1 MTEEVTIKIRTEV
14 ENGDLEQ
21 YRESLSKTQKEAE
34 RTADSARKVGKQAS
48 SSASELSKIGRDLGS
63 ISPTLGKITKNV
75 TLLSKSFQQLGLNLK
90 KLRFGRNGRNSGPL
104 DTGNGDLNRNAGAGA
119 TGGRMGRIGKI
130 GAVVGIA
137 SIGASLLG
145 GLGGGAKLAGFDKLN
160 AIGQPSII
168 DFLDPHL
175 KKIRNLLG
183 ENGGLGEALSG
194 LSMSNPVVK
203 LVQLLSGNVTDTIGH
218 WFDGA
223 IQASTSLFNSIAS
236 SVSSIG
242 NTIGNW
248 FSNLTAPVFGG
259 IMAIADA
266 IGNIIGH
273 WFDRI
278 SASPF
283 HAILSIAGDIGNVIG
298 HWFDGL
304 YSEGK
309 RTFDYIAS
317 QAQSILSTIRG
328 WFDTP
333 SSSSNE
339 PTDAQKQYARDLY
352 NQMAGNSTSGNSTA
366 KDSGSWLD
374 KEYTDP
380 VTSAINSALGNGTI
394 GSGVSNATAISNSVE
409 ALSLLAG
416 GAGGTVSKIVSKVG
430 SALGKVGS
438 AIGDVFGGI
447 GKAFGFAEGGVFMP
461 NRPQLAILGDNRTEP
476 EAVAPYSLIVR
487 AVGDALRES
496 KTIGDAKTQPTTIEV
511 PVSLNGKVIAR
522 AIYDDLDNE
531 RKRRNGVIV

>member
-34 RTADSARKVGKQAS
+34 KTADSARKVGKQAS
-48 SSASELSKIGRDLGS
+48 SSASELSRIGKDLGS

-75 TLLSKSFQQLGLNLK
+75 TVLSKSFQQLGLNLK
-90 KLRFGRNGRNSGPL
+90 RLRFGRNGGKNGPL
-104 DTGNGDLNRNAGAGA
+104 DMGNGNMGQQTAGGVG
-119 TGGRMGRIGKI
+119 TGRMGKIGKI
-130 GAVVGIA
+130 GAVIGIA

-175 KKIRNLLG
+175 KKIRSLLG
-183 ENGGLGEALSG
+183 EGGGLGEALSG
-194 LSMSNPVVK
+194 ISLTNPVIK
-203 LVQLLSGNVTDTIGH
+203 LMGLIEGNTGEIITH

-223 IQASTSLFNSIAS
+223 IQSSNAMFDRIMSSAS
-236 SVSSIG
+236 
-242 NTIGNW
+242 
-248 FSNLTAPVFGG
+248 
-259 IMAIADA
+259 A
-266 IGNIIGH
+266 IGNAIQGWFGNMDLSVFGTVQRIVGNIG
-273 WFDRI
+273 DT
-278 SASPF
+278 
-283 HAILSIAGDIGNVIG
+283 IG

-317 QAQSILSTIRG
+317 QAQSILSTIRK

-352 NQMAGNSTSGNSTA
+352 DQMASKSTGNSTSNANST
-366 KDSGSWLD
+366 SSTSWLD

-380 VTSAINSALGNGTI
+380 VTSAINDAMGKGTI

-409 ALSLLAG
+409 ALSLLG
-416 GAGGTVSKIVSKVG
+416 GGIGGTISKVVSKVG

-447 GKAFGFAEGGVFMP
+447 GKAFGFAEGGVFQP

-487 AVGDALRES
+487 AVGDALRENRMS
-496 KTIGDAKTQPTTIEV
+496 GDTKTTPTTIEV